1 LTLKKKKEFKKME
14 KIAENISQRELDSY
28 LTQLGNQPG
37 GLDKIASLALQP
49 VMEDVLYESKARQI
63 FAQKVL
69 DPGEE
74 AVLDGDVRVPAAA
87 LSAQE
92 VRPAVEAAAP
102 SLPV

>member
-1 LTLKKKKEFKKME
+1 MN

-28 LTQLGNQPG
+28 LTDLSKQPG

-74 AVLDGDVRVPAAA
+74 AVLDGDVRVLLLHFQLKVYLTKLKQNLQDSELIPARYQQQ
-87 LSAQE
+87 L
-92 VRPAVEAAAP
+92 
-102 SLPV
+102 